1 MSQPNAM
8 KGAFRISTVSGISVS
23 AHWTLFVF
31 FAWIFGMVL
40 WRGGSV
46 ETALSGLGVVAS
58 VFGCVALHELG
69 HALMARRFGIRT
81 RDITLYPFG
90 GIARLQG
97 GEMKPS
103 EELWV
108 ALAGPAVNVG
118 LAGVLFF
125 LASAVG
131 SSVAAAGILQPGG
144 YLSTMMWLNISL
156 AAFNMIPAFPMDGG
170 RVLRAGLAS
179 RMRYD
184 AATQLAVLVGTVI
197 AAGFFLWGVVTF
209 NPVMAFIGVFVFFGA
224 LQEVQVSRGS

>member
-1 MSQPNAM
+1 M
-8 KGAFRISTVSGISVS
+8 KGVFRISKVSGIPVS
-23 AHWTLFVF
+23 AHWTMAVF

-40 WRGGSV
+40 WRGGSI
-46 ETALSGLGVVAS
+46 ETALGGMVIVGS
-58 VFGCVALHELG
+58 VFACVALHELG

-97 GEMKPS
+97 GEMKPP

-108 ALAGPAVNVG
+108 ALAGPAVNVA
-118 LAGVLFF
+118 LAVMLYFVSSFTGQ
-125 LASAVG
+125 
-131 SSVAAAGILQPGG
+131 SVATAGILQPGG

-179 RMRYD
+179 SMRFE
-184 AATQLAVLVGTVI
+184 AATQIAVLVGTVI
-197 AAGFFLWGVVTF
+197 AAGFFLWGVVTL
-209 NPVMAFIGVFVFFGA
+209 NPVLAFIGVFVFFGA
-224 LQEVQVSRGS
+224 LQEAQVSRGN

>member
-1 MSQPNAM
+1 M
-8 KGAFRISTVSGISVS
+8 KGAHRISTVSGIGVFV
-23 AHWTLFVF
+23 HWTLWVF
-31 FAWIFGMVL
+31 FAGLFGMAL

-46 ETALSGLGVVAS
+46 WTAFWGLGLIGC

-69 HALMARRFGIRT
+69 HALAAKQFGIGT

-90 GIARLQG
+90 GIARLTAST
-97 GEMKPS
+97 MKPA

-118 LAGVLFF
+118 IAAVLYV
-125 LASAVG
+125 LSGIVEASV
-131 SSVAAAGILQPGG
+131 SVHSVLEPGG
-144 YLSTMMWLNISL
+144 FLSTLMWLNISL

-184 AATQLAVLVGTVI
+184 AATQVAVFVGTVI
-197 AAGFFLWGVVTF
+197 AAGFFFFGLFTL
-209 NPVMAFIGVFVFFGA
+209 NPVLAFIGVFVFFGA
-224 LQEVQVSRGS
+224 MQEARIVRGA